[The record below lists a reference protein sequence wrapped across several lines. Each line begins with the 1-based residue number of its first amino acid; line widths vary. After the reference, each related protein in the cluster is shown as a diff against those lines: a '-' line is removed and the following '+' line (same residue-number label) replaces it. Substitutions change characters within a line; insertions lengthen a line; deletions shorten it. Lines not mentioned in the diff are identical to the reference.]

1 MGRVPTDSAGEVAA
15 DPEGAVTE
23 PAGGTDRV
31 RAAVAAVPFLAV
43 GIFNL
48 LLILLW
54 GADYLWGFVVL
65 LPVVFM
71 SALAWIAFRESGG

>member
-1 MGRVPTDSAGEVAA
+1 MSSDRPGGEA
-15 DPEGAVTE
+15 DR
-23 PAGGTDRV
+23 GGTAAGSEGGIDRV
-31 RAAVAAVPFLAV
+31 RATVAAVPFLAV
-43 GIFNL
+43 GCFNL

-71 SALAWIAFRESGG
+71 SALAWLAFRETASRP